1 MIALFILAAAVGIA
15 ALAAWRLTR
24 GDAPVPRLAAMLVT
38 AIVVLAGLGA
48 IFTAR
53 SH

>member
-1 MIALFILAAAVGIA
+1 MIALAILAVAVAIA
-15 ALAAWRLTR
+15 ALVAWRMTR
-24 GDAPVPRLAAMLVT
+24 GDAPAPRLVAILVT